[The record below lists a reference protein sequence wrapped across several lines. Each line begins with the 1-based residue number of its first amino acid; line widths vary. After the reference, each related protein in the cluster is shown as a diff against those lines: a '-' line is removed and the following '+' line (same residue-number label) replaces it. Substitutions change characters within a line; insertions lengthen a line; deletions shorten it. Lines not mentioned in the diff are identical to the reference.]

1 MSHTIIDTNVPIV
14 ANGHADQASLPC
26 IVACQH
32 LLAEFAADGRMLVL
46 DTAWH
51 ILREYMHKLRPE
63 GQPGL
68 GDAFLKWVLTNHAN
82 PRRCERVMITASP
95 NAQSA
100 HDFAE
105 FPADP
110 ALAGFDPSDR
120 KFVAVACAHPARP
133 PIYNAVDTDWRHY
146 QEALAANGVVVA
158 QVCPDD
164 VRRLVDRKSQ
174 KAL

>member
-1 MSHTIIDTNVPIV
+1 MSHPIIDTNVPIV

-26 IVACQH
+26 VVACQH
-32 LLAEFAADGRMLVL
+32 LLAEFSADKRVLVL

-51 ILREYMHKLRPE
+51 ILREYMHNLRPK

-82 PRRCERVMITASP
+82 LRRCELVPITGAP
-95 NAQSA
+95 HAQSE

-105 FPADP
+105 FPDDP

-120 KFVAVACAHPARP
+120 KFVAVARAHPAHP
-133 PIYNAVDTDWRHY
+133 PIYNAVDTDWLPY
-146 QEALAANGVVVA
+146 QEALTSHGVTVV

-164 VRRLVDRKSQ
+164 LHRIVDDFRF
-174 KAL
+174 